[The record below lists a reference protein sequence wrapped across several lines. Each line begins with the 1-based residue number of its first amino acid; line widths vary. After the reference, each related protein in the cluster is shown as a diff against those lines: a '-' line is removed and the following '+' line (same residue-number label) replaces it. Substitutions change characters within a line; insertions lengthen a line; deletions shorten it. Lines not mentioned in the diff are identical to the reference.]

1 MVTDVLDPQEEIMSD
16 GGYDIET
23 LMRRYGNDV
32 LRTAYSYV
40 QDKSAAEDL
49 FQESF
54 IKIYQN
60 LSNFR
65 GESSIKT
72 WMIRITINVCKDY
85 LKSAYSRHV
94 VPTGEFAEDALV
106 SESDYDEIEK
116 EETAKEV
123 KDAVMKLPEE
133 LRELVFLVYYREMGL
148 NEAASIL
155 CIPLGTAKS
164 RLSRAREKLKN
175 LLKGGM

>member
-1 MVTDVLDPQEEIMSD
+1 MAAE
-16 GGYDIET
+16 YDIEN
-23 LMRRYGNDV
+23 LMRTYGNDV

-40 QDKSAAEDL
+40 QDKHAAEDL
-49 FQESF
+49 FQEAF
-54 IKIYQN
+54 IKIYQA
-60 LSNFR
+60 LPNFR

-94 VPTGEFAEDALV
+94 VPMEEFAEDALV
-106 SESDYDEIEK
+106 SDNDYGEIERQ
-116 EETAKEV
+116 ETAKEI

-133 LRELVFLVYYREMGL
+133 QRELVFLVYYQDMGL
-148 NEAASIL
+148 EEAARML
-155 CIPLGTAKS
+155 NIPSGTAKS
-164 RLSRAREKLKN
+164 RLSRAREKLKV